1 MAMLNWGRHN
11 AQCLPVWKQ
20 SGPMLGAGCAH
31 VGPSCAHIEL
41 SWAHRAYV
49 GPSRG
54 PCWAIGPIL
63 GLYWPLCWAHL
74 GSMLGLCWDYVGLC
88 WAYVAHVGP
97 SWELCWGHVWA
108 IYAETIL
115 RFKMSIFPPRARNL
129 ASRWAQ
135 YSFKTPQPCC
145 ANIDLRRAQPPPQQ
159 QQHFLLA
166 VLKNIFFFTVFRA
179 LRRRWPRIL
188 SWRCSKTLVFTWFW
202 APGGGPGRN
211 NWHLKIVST

>member
-1 MAMLNWGRHN
+1 MRSACLYGSSLGLCWG
-11 AQCLPVWKQ
+11 QVV
-20 SGPMLGAGCAH
+20 PMLGQVAPILSYLGPIGLMLGQVGAH
-31 VGPSCAHIEL
+31 VEP
-41 SWAHRAYV
+41 
-49 GPSRG
+49 
-54 PCWAIGPIL
+54 L

-129 ASRWAQ
+129 ASRWTQ

-159 QQHFLLA
+159 QQQHFLLA
-166 VLKNIFFFTVFRA
+166 VFKNIFFFYGVSGPSASVATDFILAMFKNIGFYVV
-179 LRRRWPRIL
+179 LGSRR
-188 SWRCSKTLVFTWFW
+188 
-202 APGGGPGRN
+202 GPGAEQ
-211 NWHLKIVST
+211 LAS

>member
-1 MAMLNWGRHN
+1 MGPWPAVARKRLNLKAYYAWQPGAGQATTFGLWCGRLGRDSPRKPMAMLNWGRHN

-41 SWAHRAYV
+41 SWAYRAYV

-145 ANIDLRRAQPPPQQ
+145 ANIDLRARN
-159 QQHFLLA
+159 HHHHHNNN
-166 VLKNIFFFTVFRA
+166 NIFC
-179 LRRRWPRIL
+179 LR
-188 SWRCSKTLVFTWFW
+188 C
-202 APGGGPGRN
+202 
-211 NWHLKIVST
+211 